1 MTHPDHGTSTAHGPP
16 PRPDETVVLPRIMGV
31 EAPAEAVADKAPRLI
46 PAPRRPAV
54 SAPVPVADEPEAPLA
69 SAVPENDATA
79 VIPVVGGD
87 FGVTMVIPRIAEGPD
102 VTQQL
107 PALAGGTVGGTVGR
121 TVGGGT
127 REGVYGPA
135 RHGRHPTWPTRLG
148 RAPEV
153 LALSACG
160 AVLVALAY
168 AGGRSGASWAG
179 AAFWAGQVLVFAPVA
194 VRMLMR
200 RLSGVIESFTLVM
213 GLAVI
218 QYFQK
223 WTYSP
228 DQFRFPDE
236 LQHWFATR
244 ILMQGG
250 RLFAPDPALPVAVHF
265 PGLEEMGAAFASMTG
280 LSVNVA
286 GPIVAGIA
294 HLTFVGGLF
303 ILVRSTGGGAALS
316 GTTCV
321 IYSTALH
328 YLFFDSMYLYQTAAL
343 PFLMLAVWAVR
354 RWRSASR
361 GTWPYAVICLV
372 CVAVAIVSHHVT
384 AAVTVGTLVL
394 IGLCEVVF
402 ARPRRWGML
411 ALSGVA
417 VLMAA
422 AWFGLVATDVLGYL
436 GPPAAGMLDGVRSML
451 GGGGSGGGG
460 AAAPGNPM
468 WQLAVQALG
477 LLALFGLFFRASLLS
492 WRFAVPLDPWRA
504 AVLVGSF
511 AFFVTNAMR
520 FVGAGG
526 PELAGRASTFAYV
539 PMAMVAAGV
548 LHRWAP
554 QLRAP
559 RRPVAL
565 GRLLRPV
572 FPRRAIVLPPA
583 VLGTAIALLLM
594 VGARVGGWPPYW
606 EQLPGPHLVSGF
618 ERSIDSEGIDAAV
631 WTQDWLGPRNR
642 VAADLTGVTLVSTYG
657 AQDPVAEAYQLYYDP
672 TWGLDDELLLTS
684 LGVDYLWVDD
694 RISQQLPASGAYF
707 LIDPRTG
714 QHTSPIP
721 AGNLTKFD
729 SVAGAN
735 LVFDNGHIR
744 IYDMRAA

>member
-1 MTHPDHGTSTAHGPP
+1 MRHERRDPETPAGPVAEIP
-16 PRPDETVVLPRIMGV
+16 VRPIPAQRRPDETMVIQPLVPADGATVVIPLVAGEYGETVTIPRVVDGPEVTQHIQPGAAGAG
-31 EAPAEAVADKAPRLI
+31 ESAYGR
-46 PAPRRPAV
+46 PRR
-54 SAPVPVADEPEAPLA
+54 
-69 SAVPENDATA
+69 N
-79 VIPVVGGD
+79 G
-87 FGVTMVIPRIAEGPD
+87 
-102 VTQQL
+102 
-107 PALAGGTVGGTVGR
+107 
-121 TVGGGT
+121 
-127 REGVYGPA
+127 
-135 RHGRHPTWPTRLG
+135 PTWPTRLG

-194 VRMLMR
+194 VRVLMR
-200 RLSGVIESFTLVM
+200 RLSGVTESFTLVM

-286 GPIVAGIA
+286 GPIVAGVA
-294 HLTFVGGLF
+294 HLTFIGALF
-303 ILVRSTGGGAALS
+303 MLVRSTGGGASLA

-321 IYSTALH
+321 IYATALH

-354 RWRSASR
+354 RWRSASQ
-361 GTWPYAVICLV
+361 GTWPYAVVCLV
-372 CVAVAIVSHHVT
+372 SVAVAVVSHHVT

-402 ARPRRWGML
+402 ARPRRWGLL

-422 AWFGLVATDVLGYL
+422 AWFGLVATDVFGYL
-436 GPPAAGMLDGVRSML
+436 GPPAVAMVDGVRSML
-451 GGGGSGGGG
+451 SGGGSGG
-460 AAAPGNPM
+460 AATPGNPM

-477 LLALFGLFFRASLLS
+477 LLALFGLFCRAALVS
-492 WRFAVPLDPWRA
+492 WRFAKPLDPWRA
-504 AVLVGSF
+504 AVLAGSF
-511 AFFVTNAMR
+511 AFFATTAVR
-520 FVGAGG
+520 FVGNAG

-548 LHRWAP
+548 LHRWRP
-554 QLRAP
+554 HLRAP
-559 RRPVAL
+559 RRPAAL
-565 GRLLRPV
+565 ARLLRTGLAHRSV
-572 FPRRAIVLPPA
+572 TLPPA
-583 VLGTAIALLLM
+583 VLGTAIAVLLM

-606 EQLPGPHLVSGF
+606 EQLPGPYLVSGY
-618 ERSIDSEGIDAAV
+618 ERSVDDQGVDAAL
-631 WTQDWLGPRNR
+631 WTYDWLGPRNR
-642 VAADLTGVTLVSTYG
+642 VAADLTGVNLVSTYG

-672 TWGLDDELLLTS
+672 TWGLDDELLLSS

-694 RISQQLPASGAYF
+694 RLSRQLPASGAYF
-707 LIDPRTG
+707 LVDPQAGR
-714 QHTSPIP
+714 HTHPIP

-729 SVAGAN
+729 TVSRVN
-735 LVFDNGHIR
+735 RVFDNGHIR